1 MEFVNF
7 RTENDQLVMVLNE
20 EADFQVL
27 LNAIQ
32 DRLTLFK
39 EKQHNHPKS
48 MKIDIGCRTIKPSEL
63 LELFDLVIN
72 LGVTIIEGIK
82 AILRREVEIEVFE
95 GTLRGGQTAFYD
107 NSVMILGDIN
117 PGSVLTA
124 RYNVYVVG
132 SVRGKI
138 VIKSEF
144 GRVIASSYK
153 NCIIQIFDA
162 EPVMIENLEGN
173 VIDYQDGIISINQ
186 SPSKGGNN
194 YGKNN
199 SCYVR

>member
-7 RTENDQLVMVLNE
+7 RTENDQVVMVLNE

-39 EKQHNHPKS
+39 EKQTNHPKS

-63 LELFDLVIN
+63 LELFDLVIDV
-72 LGVTIIEGIK
+72 GVTIIEGIK
-82 AILRREVEIEVFE
+82 TVLKREIEIEIFE

-117 PGSVLTA
+117 PGAFLTA

-138 VIKSEF
+138 L
-144 GRVIASSYK
+144 
-153 NCIIQIFDA
+153 NH
-162 EPVMIENLEGN
+162 
-173 VIDYQDGIISINQ
+173 
-186 SPSKGGNN
+186 
-194 YGKNN
+194 
-199 SCYVR
+199 